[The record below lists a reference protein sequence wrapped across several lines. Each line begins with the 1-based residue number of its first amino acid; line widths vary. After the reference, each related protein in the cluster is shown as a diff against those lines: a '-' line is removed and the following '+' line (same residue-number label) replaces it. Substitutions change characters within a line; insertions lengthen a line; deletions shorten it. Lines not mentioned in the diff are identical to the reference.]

1 MKPRQLFN
9 TRSTITSLTLNL
21 LFVVLMFG
29 LAACG
34 DVSDSET
41 SPTVGPTATARP
53 QAEIVAESKSSVVRV
68 ETATA
73 TGSGFVLA
81 GSSTVIA
88 TAYHLVKD
96 ADSIWIRKE
105 DESDSTKI
113 AAELI
118 AFNEPT
124 DLALL
129 RVTELGGGIELS
141 DSSLDAGKSVLALG
155 FPLGLFG
162 SVSVSQGI
170 ISRRVEAGGIFY
182 VQHDAK
188 IMQGNSGGPL
198 LDDSGRVIGIN
209 ILVIPDDV
217 IKSEGAYFAVH
228 VGSLI
233 ELMQSVG
240 IESSIVAAIPT
251 ATPVPTPTLT
261 PSQIDIAATA
271 VLRLRE
277 IDTISATST
286 VLARALDAT
295 IEVESTVA
303 AKAVATR
310 QAQAAAAVKS
320 ESTVVAKALATE
332 QAEEVATAREIAL
345 STIATI
351 EAVDQ
356 ICDGKSGE
364 SLIAPFSGSIQN
376 TSAVG
381 VGHSGHTFSVDAAD
395 FQVSVTLI
403 NPSDGVWDHGLLF
416 HDNGTYGDALIF
428 RPLRGTN
435 YNWTTFY
442 QEGQRPGAR
451 WEHYFRVKGVWT
463 LADSG
468 NLLDPAGGFFERNVQ
483 NRTGNFLS
491 SVREPNKI
499 KVDIEG
505 NHADVY
511 TNGEKAFSLNLG
523 VPAPDQTR
531 ITPIVGLF
539 EDSPDKHLDFA
550 DFSVTC
556 P

>member
-1 MKPRQLFN
+1 VVPDGV
-9 TRSTITSLTLNL
+9 ITSAGLN
-21 LFVVLMFG
+21 
-29 LAACG
+29 
-34 DVSDSET
+34 
-41 SPTVGPTATARP
+41 
-53 QAEIVAESKSSVVRV
+53 
-68 ETATA
+68 
-73 TGSGFVLA
+73 
-81 GSSTVIA
+81 
-88 TAYHLVKD
+88 
-96 ADSIWIRKE
+96 
-105 DESDSTKI
+105 
-113 AAELI
+113 
-118 AFNEPT
+118 
-124 DLALL
+124 
-129 RVTELGGGIELS
+129 
-141 DSSLDAGKSVLALG
+141 
-155 FPLGLFG
+155 
-162 SVSVSQGI
+162 
-170 ISRRVEAGGIFY
+170 
-182 VQHDAK
+182 
-188 IMQGNSGGPL
+188 
-198 LDDSGRVIGIN
+198 
-209 ILVIPDDV
+209 
-217 IKSEGAYFAVH
+217 FAVY
-228 VGSLI
+228 VGELI

-303 AKAVATR
+303 AKAIATS
-310 QAQAAAAVKS
+310 QAQATAAVKS
-320 ESTVVAKALATE
+320 ESTVVAKVLATE

-345 STIATI
+345 SSIATI
-351 EAVDQ
+351 EAVAQ

-403 NPSDGVWDHGLLF
+403 NPSNGLWDHGLLF
-416 HDNGTYGDALIF
+416 HDNGTHGDALIF
-428 RPLRGTN
+428 RAYRGTTWHWSSYY
-435 YNWTTFY
+435 YN
-442 QEGQRPGAR
+442 EGQRSGAR
-451 WEHYFRVKGVWT
+451 WEHYFRNKGVWT

-468 NLLDPAGGFFERNVQ
+468 NLLDPLGALRESDVSGK
-483 NRTGNFLS
+483 TGNFLS
-491 SVREPNKI
+491 KGREPNKN

-505 NHADVY
+505 NHADVF

-523 VPAPDQTR
+523 VPAPDQTG